1 MILRTE
7 LVDQVVDGTHTVTL
21 VKDVVMTSGVPLGMV
36 RKRLP
41 PPAVTRGAVI
51 LIHGFGQNRY
61 TWHIEGRSF
70 SAYLAEQGFD
80 VFTVDLRG
88 HGRSGEYSD
97 ARPHAVE
104 QYVREDLPSFVREA
118 IRLSGHEQVFLVGH
132 SMGGLISYATAS
144 TVLRDYVRGIVT
156 IGSPYRFGAG
166 TGFLSAF
173 AVLAEG
179 VRFTGVLDSNPRLPL
194 RLIGQQFRVL
204 RRFWDVKSVPMPVRA
219 WHPGTVEPHLLDRYL
234 NRAFDVT
241 SLSVLFDV
249 LKGGQNVSLR
259 SRDGR
264 VDYALAFES
273 LNKPLLAVAGEF
285 DLLAPPDSVEA
296 AVLRSRSR
304 DKRFRMFPLGHIDLI
319 VGREATRTVWP
330 LIGEWLTRRSADI
343 AKPTATP

>member
-7 LVDQVVDGTHTVTL
+7 LVDQVVDGDETVTL

-36 RKRLP
+36 RKHLP
-41 PPAVTRGAVI
+41 PPAQTRGAVL

-70 SAYLAEQGFD
+70 SAYLAQQGFD

-104 QYVREDLPSFVREA
+104 QYVREDMPSFVREA
-118 IRLSGHEQVFLVGH
+118 VRLSGHERVFLVGH
-132 SMGGLISYATAS
+132 SMGGLISYASAS
-144 TVLRDYVRGIVT
+144 TVLRDHVLGIVT
-156 IGSPYRFGAG
+156 IGSPYRFGDG
-166 TGFLSAF
+166 SGFLSAF
-173 AVLAEG
+173 SALAHG
-179 VRFTGVLDSNPRLPL
+179 LRFTGVFDSNPRLPL
-194 RLIGQQFRVL
+194 RIVGHQFRAL
-204 RRFWDVKSVPMPVRA
+204 RGFWDQAGLPLPVRG
-219 WHPGTVEPHLLDRYL
+219 WHPGTIEPHLLDRYL
-234 NRAFDVT
+234 SRAFDWT
-241 SLSVLFDV
+241 SLGVLFDV
-249 LKGGQNVSLR
+249 LKGGNRVSLR

-273 LNKPLLAVAGEF
+273 LNRPVLAVAGEF

-296 AVLRSRSR
+296 AIKRSRSR

-319 VGREATRTVWP
+319 VGREATCTVWP
-330 LIGEWLTRRSADI
+330 LIGDWLTQRSIPRDA
-343 AKPTATP
+343 AATA

>member
-7 LVDQVVDGTHTVTL
+7 LVDQVVDGDHTVTL

-41 PPAVTRGAVI
+41 PPAVSRGAVM

-80 VFTVDLRG
+80 VFNVDLRG
-88 HGRSGEYSD
+88 HGRSGEYSA

-104 QYVREDLPSFVREA
+104 QYVREDMPSFVREA
-118 IRLSGHEQVFLVGH
+118 IRLSGHERVFLVGH
-132 SMGGLISYATAS
+132 SMGGLISYASAS
-144 TVLRDYVRGIVT
+144 SVLRDYVQGIVT
-156 IGSPYRFGAG
+156 IGSPYRFGDG
-166 TGFLSAF
+166 SGFLAGFSA
-173 AVLAEG
+173 LAHAL
-179 VRFTGVLDSNPRLPL
+179 RFTGVFDSNPRLPL
-194 RLIGQQFRVL
+194 GIVGHQFRAL
-204 RRFWDVKSVPMPVRA
+204 RGFWDREGLPLPVRG
-219 WHPGTVEPHLLDRYL
+219 WHPGTIEPHLLDRYL
-234 NRAFDVT
+234 ARAFDWT
-241 SLSVLFDV
+241 SLGVLFDV
-249 LKGGQNVSLR
+249 LKGGNRVSLR

-285 DLLAPPDSVEA
+285 DLLAPPDSVES
-296 AVLRSRSR
+296 AVSRSRSR

-319 VGREATRTVWP
+319 VGREATCTVWP
-330 LIGEWLTRRSADI
+330 LIGEWLTQRS
-343 AKPTATP
+343 KPRAEPSAA